1 MTSRPDLP
9 DSFEALPNP
18 RGGSVRL
25 AEMALTDALHAFQ
38 RQADAASALKRAIGA
53 LHAAGWLP
61 AQRFAET
68 RPECQYPRTP
78 FLPSTVEPN

>member
-9 DSFEALPNP
+9 VPFEALPNP

-38 RQADAASALKRAIGA
+38 RQGETGAAPEDA
-53 LHAAGWLP
+53 
-61 AQRFAET
+61 Q
-68 RPECQYPRTP
+68 PEPDILQ
-78 FLPSTVEPN
+78 